1 MLIKSFNG
9 KAKDMWLEEISN
21 AEECEYN
28 ADCIGDFISKRY
40 TIYTTNGIIEVI
52 NPCMVLEPKGMY
64 NRNECAN
71 DVHLRFVLDIDKSEV
86 LDIPKNN
93 ILFIKTINNGI
104 LKARQYIENLN
115 NNNDDEYNCEE
126 CKHRNR

>member
-1 MLIKSFNG
+1 MLIKTFNG

-52 NPCMVLEPKGMY
+52 DPCMVLEPKGMY
-64 NRNECAN
+64 NRNECSG

-86 LDIPKNN
+86 LDIPKSN
-93 ILFIKTINNGI
+93 ILYIKSINNGVYN
-104 LKARQYIENLN
+104 ARGYMEIS
-115 NNNDDEYNCEE
+115 NDDEYNCEE
-126 CKHRNR
+126 CKHRDK